1 MLADLVIRLRAYADG
16 ALTRAALQ
24 AWLLPIL
31 VADPLD
37 VGDSEAEPWERS
49 PEETRLFWRLVYL
62 LETPEED
69 EGWTRRYVGRVL
81 DCLART
87 GSAATTLELLP
98 IVADQERLCVVVER
112 HGRGVVSRTSFLS
125 LVAESGYP
133 AHVKLWL
140 RSAGGEALHR
150 LCARLTA
157 GRWELVAPML
167 ERAPDVAPGAGPD
180 AAADAAP

>member
-1 MLADLVIRLRAYADG
+1 MLADLVTRLRAYADG
-16 ALTRAALQ
+16 ALSRAALQ

-37 VGDSEAEPWERS
+37 VADSEAEAWERS
-49 PEETRLFWRLVYL
+49 PDDARLFWRMVYL
-62 LETPEED
+62 LEAPEED

-81 DCLART
+81 DCLERT

-133 AHVKLWL
+133 PHVKLWL
-140 RSAGGEALHR
+140 RSAGPAALDR
-150 LCARLTA
+150 LCALLGD
-157 GRWELVAPML
+157 GRWDRVAPML
-167 ERAPDVAPGAGPD
+167 ERAPEPRVGDAP
-180 AAADAAP
+180 

>member
-1 MLADLVIRLRAYADG
+1 MLAALVSRLREYADG

-37 VGDSEAEPWERS
+37 VRDSAAEPWERS
-49 PEETRLFWRLVYL
+49 PDETRLFWRLVYL
-62 LETPEED
+62 LESPEED

-81 DCLART
+81 DCLERT
-87 GSAATTLELLP
+87 ASAATTLELLP

-140 RSAGGEALHR
+140 RSADPPSLER
-150 LCARLTA
+150 LCVRLVE
-157 GRWELVAPML
+157 GRWDLVAPML
-167 ERAPDVAPGAGPD
+167 ERAPSADD
-180 AAADAAP
+180 AR